1 MSQDNEIT
9 AIKVNVKNRKRRSIF
24 IDGEFALSVS
34 EGVLFQNH
42 LKVGDNISPEALSSL
57 KSEEETHQIL
67 QAAYRFLSYRPRSI
81 KEMRDRLLEKE
92 WSKDQVTAVIAKLED
107 DGYLNDL
114 DFARMF
120 ARDRVKSKYLGPAGL
135 RNELFRKGIDQDLLA
150 LVVDEIYIEHPPAK
164 IIEALMKKRGIEPR
178 AEVVPKEKTRLINQL
193 RRKGF
198 SWGEMEALVTGLKT
212 SSGK

>member
-24 IDGEFALSVS
+24 IDGEFALSMS

-92 WSKDQVTAVIAKLED
+92 
-107 DGYLNDL
+107 
-114 DFARMF
+114 
-120 ARDRVKSKYLGPAGL
+120 
-135 RNELFRKGIDQDLLA
+135 
-150 LVVDEIYIEHPPAK
+150 
-164 IIEALMKKRGIEPR
+164 
-178 AEVVPKEKTRLINQL
+178 
-193 RRKGF
+193 
-198 SWGEMEALVTGLKT
+198 
-212 SSGK
+212 

>member
-1 MSQDNEIT
+1 MSKDNEIT

-42 LKVGDNISPEALSSL
+42 LKVGGTISPEAVTSL

-67 QAAYRFLSYRPRSI
+67 QAAYRLLSYRPRSV

-92 WSKDQVTAVIAKLED
+92 WSKDQVTSVIAKLEG

-135 RNELFRKGIDQDLLA
+135 RNELFRKGIDQELIA
-150 LVVDEIYIEHPPAK
+150 LIVDEIYTEHPPAK
-164 IIEALMKKRGIEPR
+164 IIEALMRKRGIEP
-178 AEVVPKEKTRLINQL
+178 ESEIDPKEKKRFINQL
-193 RRKGF
+193 KRKGF

>member
-1 MSQDNEIT
+1 MSKDNEIT

-42 LKVGDNISPEALSSL
+42 LKVGGTISPEAVTSL

-67 QAAYRFLSYRPRSI
+67 QAAYRLLSYRPRSV

-92 WSKDQVTAVIAKLED
+92 WSKDQVTSVIAKLES

-135 RNELFRKGIDQDLLA
+135 RNELFRKGIDQELIA
-150 LVVDEIYIEHPPAK
+150 LIVDEIYTEHPPAK
-164 IIEALMKKRGIEPR
+164 IIEALMRKRGIEP
-178 AEVVPKEKTRLINQL
+178 ESEIDPKEKKRFINQL
-193 RRKGF
+193 KRKGF